1 MLRGN
6 GAAHCVHTPIRVE
19 SQSVTYSEVT
29 KALRMPL
36 GFLLGGLYLIYA
48 RPAPL
53 PLVVGAAI
61 ALVGVLVRAWA
72 SGHIR
77 KNDRLAVSGPYA
89 YTRNPLYFGSF
100 LIAAGFAIAAHWSVL
115 LLVIA
120 FFGLVYAPKIEA
132 ERLNILGRFPDDYP
146 GYAANVPPFFPRR
159 TAWTEAPGAGERF
172 SFDLYMKHGEWKAAL
187 VYVAAVA
194 WLACRAS
201 QGS

>member
-1 MLRGN
+1 MSYQEL
-6 GAAHCVHTPIRVE
+6 
-19 SQSVTYSEVT
+19 T

-36 GFLLGGLYLIYA
+36 GFLLGALYLVFA
-48 RPAPL
+48 RPEPL

-61 ALVGVLVRAWA
+61 ALIGVFVRGWA

-77 KNDRLAVSGPYA
+77 KNAKLAVSGPYA

-100 LIAAGFAIAAHWSVL
+100 LIASGFAIAAHSSLL

-120 FFGLVYAPKIEA
+120 FFVLVYLPKIEA
-132 ERLNILGRFPDDYP
+132 ERLNILGRFPEEYP
-146 GYAANVPPFFPRR
+146 GYAANVPAFIPRR
-159 TAWTEAPGAGERF
+159 TAWADRPDAGEPF
-172 SFDLYMKHGEWKAAL
+172 SFDLYMKHGEWKAGL

-194 WLACRAS
+194 WLAFRAS